1 MTDHKWTRRNAL
13 NAVAAAG
20 AMAALPLRAQES
32 AASTGAA
39 TGAEI
44 RIGQSAHLTGPLGP
58 TFLPVVKGQE
68 MAIDEVNRKGGIQ
81 GRPVKLITLD
91 DAYDPKKCV
100 ENVNTLIDKEKV
112 IALFGLSSATNV
124 MASLPIL
131 TEKKIPL
138 IGVYTGLPALRSKQ
152 HPYFFTT
159 MASYRDE
166 VTKMMQ
172 NLATGQRRRLAL
184 AVLNNAFGKEMAIMV
199 EEVAKEQGTTIVAT
213 QTIELSG
220 QNAAAACKLLGDSKP
235 DGFIM
240 MAFGPS
246 IVQLVKAA
254 RAYIGVPIYAPTI
267 ANSRSAIEA
276 LGDEARGLA
285 FTRILPN
292 SLRTT
297 TPLTRDYANTME
309 RAKIPLDHDH
319 FFGYLNLRVLLEG
332 LRRTGKGVT
341 SQSLV
346 STMERMGNVD
356 LGGYKLNF
364 GPQTHHGS
372 KFVDL
377 TVIGPG
383 GRYIM

>member
-1 MTDHKWTRRNAL
+1 MTKALSRRSCL
-13 NAVAAAG
+13 QG
-20 AMAALPLRAQES
+20 MAATTASLALPS
-32 AASTGAA
+32 SFAAPAD
-39 TGAEI
+39 EI
-44 RIGQSAHLTGPLGP
+44 LIGQSVHLTGPAASSLVRV
-58 TFLPVVKGQE
+58 LKGQE
-68 MAIDEVNRKGGIQ
+68 LAIDEFNRKGGVA
-81 GRPVKLITLD
+81 GRQVRLITLD
-91 DAYDPKKCV
+91 DAYDPKRCV

-112 IALFGLSSATNV
+112 VALYGLGSTANVAAT
-124 MASLPIL
+124 LPIL
-131 TEKKIPL
+131 AEKKVPL
-138 IGVYTGLPALRSKQ
+138 VSVYTGAPSLRAPH